1 VKNHLKFAGLV
12 AVILGLAAA
21 SYVVAFQD
29 SRSGP
34 NHVKGNM
41 DGYQENPSIS
51 TTGQGTVDLRID
63 EDGQT
68 IEFEVNYSGLEG
80 TALVSHIHFSRER
93 VNGPVVVFF
102 CGGGGKGPCP
112 LEGTVTGTITAS
124 DIPNPATPAPGSAA
138 ANGLNTFEELVR
150 AIRAGA
156 TYANVHS
163 TKWPGGEIRGQIR
176 VADER

>member
-1 VKNHLKFAGLV
+1 MTRRAISAGIV
-12 AVILGLAAA
+12 SAVVGLGA
-21 SYVVAFQD
+21 YVGAFQD

-34 NHVKGNM
+34 NHVTGDL

-51 TTGQGTVDLRID
+51 TTGRGTVDLRID
-63 EDGQT
+63 DEAQT
-68 IEFEVNYSGLEG
+68 IDFEVTYSGLEG
-80 TALVSHIHFSRER
+80 TATVSHIHFARER

-102 CGGGGKGPCP
+102 CGGGGKGACP
-112 LEGTVTGTITAS
+112 PEGTVTGTITAS
-124 DIPNPATPAPGSAA
+124 DVPDPATPAPGSAA

-163 TKWPGGEIRGQIR
+163 TNWPGGEIRGQIH

>member
-1 VKNHLKFAGLV
+1 VTKRLISAGIV
-12 AVILGLAAA
+12 TVIVGLGAYAA
-21 SYVVAFQD
+21 AFQD

-34 NHVKGNM
+34 NHVKGDL

-63 EDGQT
+63 EEGQT
-68 IEFEVNYSGLEG
+68 IEFEVTYAGLEG
-80 TALVSHIHFSRER
+80 TATASHIHFARER

-112 LEGTVTGTITAS
+112 AEGTVTGTIAAS
-124 DIPNPATPAPGSAA
+124 NIPDPAIPAPGSAA

>member
-1 VKNHLKFAGLV
+1 MTRRVISAAMVSAFVGLGAYAG
-12 AVILGLAAA
+12 
-21 SYVVAFQD
+21 AFQD

-34 NHVKGNM
+34 SHVKGDL

-51 TTGQGTVDLRID
+51 TTGRGTVDLRID
-63 EDGQT
+63 EEAQAID
-68 IEFEVNYSGLEG
+68 FEVTYSGLEG
-80 TALVSHIHFSRER
+80 TATVSHIHFARER

-112 LEGTVTGTITAS
+112 PEGTVTGTITAS
-124 DIPNPATPAPGSAA
+124 DIPDPATPAPGSAA

-163 TKWPGGEIRGQIR
+163 SKWPGGEIRGQIP